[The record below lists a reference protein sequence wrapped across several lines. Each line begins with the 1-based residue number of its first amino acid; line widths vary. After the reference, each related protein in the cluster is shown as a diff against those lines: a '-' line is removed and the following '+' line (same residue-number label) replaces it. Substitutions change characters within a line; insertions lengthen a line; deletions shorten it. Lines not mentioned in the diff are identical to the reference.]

1 MIPPKLIKYK
11 LTIFFITAL
20 LLAGPLTSRSQ
31 VVPDTSVHEIVVDS
45 QSVYLSDTAVM
56 DPEEVSET
64 AALDTTYREISNR
77 LDTLPYSYPDSLTL
91 RSVSA
96 QTADSFRNAKVFAY
110 ANDPRYWKKVEPL
123 PETKTAEPG
132 LLEKILSSNTTR
144 IVMYV
149 LLGLFLMYVIYRII
163 VNNSLFYGP
172 SKKITAESE
181 EINEEEIR
189 DLDIDTRIKQAIQ
202 SGDQR
207 LATRYMYL
215 KSLQRLDLAGLIRY
229 HPQATNHEYT
239 RQLSAHALSAD
250 FGLLT
255 HIYEYIWYGEF
266 SVNEEQF
273 TMVQAHFDKF
283 YKSVRS

>member
-1 MIPPKLIKYK
+1 MIRPKLNKYK
-11 LTIFFITAL
+11 LTIFLIIAL
-20 LLAGPLTSRSQ
+20 LFAGPLASRSQ
-31 VVPDTSVHEIVVDS
+31 VQDTSVHEIVVDS
-45 QSVYLSDTAVM
+45 QSVYLSDTAAM
-56 DPEEVSET
+56 EQEEAYEAPAADT
-64 AALDTTYREISNR
+64 AFREISTR

-91 RSVSA
+91 RSVSD

-110 ANDPRYWKKVEPL
+110 ANDPRYWKKEEPV
-123 PETKTAEPG
+123 PEKKTTEPG
-132 LLEKILSSNTTR
+132 LLERILSSNTTR
-144 IVMYV
+144 FVMYG
-149 LLGLFLMYVIYRII
+149 LLGLFLLFVIYRII

-172 SKKITAESE
+172 SRKIATESE

-189 DLDIDTRIKQAIQ
+189 DLDIDTKIKQAIQ
-202 SGDQR
+202 TGNHRQ
-207 LATRYMYL
+207 ATRYMYL

-239 RQLSAHALSAD
+239 RQLSGHTLSAD

-273 TMVQAHFDKF
+273 AMVQAHFDKF